1 MSIHTDHKMFAQIKD
16 QTDGF
21 FKEKNVVTDTL
32 GKLEEKTGIQ
42 KQYIALGK
50 FSYWK
55 LAGIWHE
62 QTWKLLSSYV
72 ILDLGYAKSA

>member
-1 MSIHTDHKMFAQIKD
+1 MVYCLVHPIDQKMFSQIKD

-21 FKEKNVVTDTL
+21 FKQKNVVTDTL

-50 FSYWK
+50 FN
-55 LAGIWHE
+55 
-62 QTWKLLSSYV
+62 
-72 ILDLGYAKSA
+72 